1 MSRPLQ
7 RSRLVDAENGWCL
20 RAHRVCACTGVLRYF
35 AAVSRLG
42 DGAFWYALMGTLV
55 VVDGMAGLRA
65 SLHLAATGLVALVL
79 YKLLKRWTR
88 RPRPFASDVRIQAWV
103 APLDEFSFPSGHT
116 LHAVAF
122 SLVAMAHYPA
132 LAWLLVPFTA
142 SVAAS
147 RVVLGLH
154 YPSDVLAATAI
165 GSALAALALLS
176 VAGLALCITFAW
188 FSAPDLALT
197 QLAVEVDRPRVRR
210 GRRAE
215 HGRLRDRGA
224 LPLTAHRS
232 RPRSLSGDPCP
243 GQAGVARGTTKRKG
257 RHCRPFVHQI
267 LMSIN
272 PRPSSCAAASP
283 GAAPRCRQTRPRS
296 PMPA

>member
-7 RSRLVDAENGWCL
+7 LRKLDKTRIVDAENGWCL
-20 RAHRVCACTGVLRYF
+20 RANRVCERNGLLRYF

-42 DGAFWYALMGTLV
+42 DGVFWYLLMGALV
-55 VVDGMAGLRA
+55 AFDGIAGLRA
-65 SLHLAATGLVALVL
+65 SLHLAATGVIALTL

-88 RPRPFASDVRIQAWV
+88 RPRPFASDLRIQAWV

-142 SVAAS
+142 SVAVS

-165 GSALAALALLS
+165 ASALAAL
-176 VAGLALCITFAW
+176 
-188 FSAPDLALT
+188 
-197 QLAVEVDRPRVRR
+197 
-210 GRRAE
+210 
-215 HGRLRDRGA
+215 
-224 LPLTAHRS
+224 
-232 RPRSLSGDPCP
+232 SLWLVP
-243 GQAGVARGTTKRKG
+243 GVSLFG
-257 RHCRPFVHQI
+257 
-267 LMSIN
+267 
-272 PRPSSCAAASP
+272 
-283 GAAPRCRQTRPRS
+283 
-296 PMPA
+296 